1 MHLLAKALFRPT
13 APEPALSA
21 QESFVHAPSGLTL
34 IYSVPQREISP
45 SKMPPP
51 AAALFTYG
59 FDAGPRPTSF
69 VVSILVHILAAAI
82 ILFGFAYKP
91 PIARLD
97 KEHYTA
103 RLLDLSMPDQQWQD
117 RKADV
122 AYPRSQATTSKPAS
136 GSKPSP
142 NRPPV
147 LRQMVQAKPGL
158 QTLIQPDLPAN
169 VTLNEEIPVPQ
180 VVIWTPSKTPV
191 KNIVPPLPQKPTAA
205 NVKPTIDVPNQ
216 EVNLSDI
223 NIASSD
229 LPSPRN
235 MVLASTTSP
244 VAVQQ
249 PQMVQ
254 LPPVSAT
261 QNSAQPTP
269 AAILSLSDLRLK
281 NGTAALPPVNESA
294 AANVQGALAPGRAQD
309 SSPQGSGDPAAKLGQ
324 TGSGPAKSN
333 ASGSGPAAGP
343 AVASAKPETS
353 ASAQGADLPSES
365 SGQSALT
372 KIALPRDG
380 RFSAVIVGNALE
392 NQYPELAGSWRGRIA
407 YTAYLHVGLA
417 KSWLLQ
423 YSLPRDADA
432 SAGGAVARLDAPWP
446 FNIVRPNLAPGSVD
460 ADVIMVHGFIDESG
474 RFQGLSVAFPPAFPR
489 AQFVLDALAQWQF
502 RPAAQDGQPIKVE
515 VLLIVPEE
523 PQ

>member
-1 MHLLAKALFRPT
+1 M
-13 APEPALSA
+13 
-21 QESFVHAPSGLTL
+21 PSPDAT
-34 IYSVPQREISP
+34 
-45 SKMPPP
+45 
-51 AAALFTYG
+51 LFTYG

-69 VVSILVHILAAAI
+69 VVSILVHCLAAAI

-91 PIARLD
+91 PFAKLD

-117 RKADV
+117 HKADA
-122 AYPRSQATTSKPAS
+122 AYPRSQAANSKPAS
-136 GSKPSP
+136 GSKPSH

-158 QTLIQPDLPAN
+158 QTLIQPDLPAI

-205 NVKPTIDVPNQ
+205 DVKPTIDVPNQ
-216 EVNLSDI
+216 EVNLADI

-249 PQMVQ
+249 PQLVQ

-269 AAILSLSDLRLK
+269 AAILSLSDLRMK

-294 AANVQGALAPGRAQD
+294 AANVQGALAPDRVQD
-309 SSPQGSGDPAAKLGQ
+309 SSPQGSGDSAAKLGQ
-324 TGSGPAKSN
+324 TGSGP
-333 ASGSGPAAGP
+333 
-343 AVASAKPETS
+343 AKPETS

-365 SGQSALT
+365 SGQYALT

-392 NQYPELAGSWRGRIA
+392 NQYPEIAGSWRGRIA

-432 SAGGAVARLDAPWP
+432 SAGGTVARLDAPWP
-446 FNIVRPNLAPGSVD
+446 FNIVRPNLAPGSVNAD
-460 ADVIMVHGFIDESG
+460 ALMIHGFIDESG
-474 RFQGLSVAFPPAFPR
+474 RFKALSVAFPPAFPR
-489 AQFVLDALAQWQF
+489 AQFVLDALQQWQF
-502 RPAAQDGQPIKVE
+502 RPAMKDGQPIRVE
-515 VLLIVPEE
+515 VLLIIPDIED
-523 PQ
+523 